1 MDFAQYCHVEAPET
15 VLIPHRSG
23 ALTAKDKVIPL
34 VLSLYVMGG
43 FVKSIPTQIKMGDNI
58 ASLLDWVLKHPPCI
72 DGHGASSDIDQDVQI
87 ATYMHIRSCLLRLCL
102 LQTKQLSVADM
113 MLQHQ
118 SIVPELLKLA
128 IQQLPAALSAVFG
141 KEFDVISKM
150 ENVHALIA
158 WMKDES
164 NEERIKKRA
173 VIERLPYI
181 NEGDLTPWWVL
192 NAAQHIVVLGGEV
205 EVDEYRIKGLQHFP
219 TVKLNGN

>member
-1 MDFAQYCHVEAPET
+1 
-15 VLIPHRSG
+15 
-23 ALTAKDKVIPL
+23 
-34 VLSLYVMGG
+34 
-43 FVKSIPTQIKMGDNI
+43 
-58 ASLLDWVLKHPPCI
+58 
-72 DGHGASSDIDQDVQI
+72 
-87 ATYMHIRSCLLRLCL
+87 
-102 LQTKQLSVADM
+102 
-113 MLQHQ
+113 
-118 SIVPELLKLA
+118 
-128 IQQLPAALSAVFG
+128 
-141 KEFDVISKM
+141 M